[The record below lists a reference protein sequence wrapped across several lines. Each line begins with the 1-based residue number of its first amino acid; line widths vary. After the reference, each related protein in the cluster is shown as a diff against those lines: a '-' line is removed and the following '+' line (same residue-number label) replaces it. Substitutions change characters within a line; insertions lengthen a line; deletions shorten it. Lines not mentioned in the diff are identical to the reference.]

1 MNESSSGHGMTPPS
15 DPMLSNGGD
24 DDRPRTRHRGRVAVI
39 LVAVLAVVGIGAG
52 AAVFMDQRAEA
63 IAAAKKAEAERRAE
77 ARERREERA
86 AAAAIRRANQAA
98 YEACA
103 DEMSPLLDDLST
115 LDARLDVGLDL
126 DEYSDL
132 LGNAS
137 VSYDAMDIDAPEPDC
152 ISDVGV
158 PLENALN
165 RYIDI
170 ASTWNDCIWEDTYCT
185 MDDIDAEMQL
195 AWKRSSRLIEKASA
209 NLDDLDPST
218 AGQV

>member
-1 MNESSSGHGMTPPS
+1 MTPPV
-15 DPMLSNGGD
+15 DPMLSNDGGD
-24 DDRPRTRHRGRVAVI
+24 EHRHTRRRGRVAVI
-39 LVAVLAVVGIGAG
+39 LMAILAVVGIGAG

-63 IAAAKKAEAERRAE
+63 VAVAKKAETERRDE
-77 ARERREERA
+77 ARERRQERA
-86 AAAAIRRANQAA
+86 EAAAIRRANRAE
-98 YEACA
+98 YEACV
-103 DEMSPLLDDLST
+103 DEMSPLHEDLST

-137 VSYDAMDIDAPEPDC
+137 VSYDAMDIDAPQPDC

-165 RYIDI
+165 KYIDI

-185 MDDIDAEMQL
+185 MDDIDAKMQL
-195 AWKRSSRLIEKASA
+195 AWMRSSRLIEKASDA
-209 NLDDLDPST
+209 LEDLNPST
-218 AGQV
+218 GGQV